1 MRFNISFSTDS
12 KEVGPII
19 PTKVLNTDEC
29 GIAAVGVSFLKKLA
43 YRPKGQGF
51 AVTTGI
57 SHVIFLQSK
66 AHRQNRPAR
75 ATEADFDIYLTD
87 GRVIEVHS
95 FDRDTIAAAL
105 AYAPVKDIRSRFRAQ
120 RGL

>member
-1 MRFNISFSTDS
+1 MRFNLSFSSES

-29 GIAAVGVSFLKKLA
+29 GIAAVGVSFFGKLA
-43 YRPKGQGF
+43 YRPVGHGF

-57 SHVIFLQSK
+57 SHVYILQSTN
-66 AHRQNRPAR
+66 HNQNRRAR
-75 ATEADFDIYLTD
+75 SVEADFDIYLTD

-95 FDRDTIAAAL
+95 FDRATIQAAL
-105 AYAPVKDIRSRFRAQ
+105 AYAPVKDVRAKFRRM
-120 RGL
+120 RGR